1 MRFDS
6 SIFEVGNSLI
16 IESIFSQSLFNPHF
30 TGIFPTQI
38 KDFMVDDSISYFK
51 LYDNNMKGWSFEKG
65 LIDYT
70 ANYNYPSD
78 YKITGLRL

>member
-1 MRFDS
+1 
-6 SIFEVGNSLI
+6 
-16 IESIFSQSLFNPHF
+16 
-30 TGIFPTQI
+30 
-38 KDFMVDDSISYFK
+38 MVDDSISYFK